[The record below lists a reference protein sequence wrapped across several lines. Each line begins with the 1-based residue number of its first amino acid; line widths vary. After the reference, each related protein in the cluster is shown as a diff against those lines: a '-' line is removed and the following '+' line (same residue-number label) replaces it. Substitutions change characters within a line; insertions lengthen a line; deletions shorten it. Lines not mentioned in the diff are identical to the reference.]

1 MSEQALG
8 PTHPDTALSLW
19 WIPTL
24 LTAAGDRA
32 GARARLQCAL
42 VIYTHAL
49 GPAHPT
55 TQQCQRKLAAL
66 DDPDAATPKALR
78 VYGAAGHL
86 VSAALSV
93 SPPLRAALRA
103 YRSDAPPFPTQ
114 LI

>member
-1 MSEQALG
+1 VRVL
-8 PTHPDTALSLW
+8 
-19 WIPTL
+19 
-24 LTAAGDRA
+24 
-32 GARARLQCAL
+32 ARDSSVRWRSMRMCSGRRIQ
-42 VIYTHAL
+42 
-49 GPAHPT
+49 T
-55 TQQCQRKLAAL
+55 TQQCQRQLAAL